1 MLNFRVAGVAQTL
14 FYGVSSSSAVAFSSS
29 W

>member
-1 MLNFRVAGVAQTL
+1 MLNFRVAGVAQSL